1 MASTRSSVALF
12 MGLGLAC
19 LGATAAELQA
29 AAGPQVELAEGA
41 TPQAWLIGQGGEGG
55 EGAGMSEGQKANASF
70 QDKLTPG
77 ELLTALRAGGHVIYF
92 RHAQTSRDYA
102 DQADKAMKL
111 SDCSTQRQLSAV
123 GVEQAKEIGA
133 AFRAKGIPV
142 GVILASQYCRAWKTA
157 DLAFGRH
164 QQEPLLNFLPFE
176 SYTEQQEQ
184 QMKANLTPL
193 LAAVP
198 KRGTNTVIVGH
209 DDLFEAATGIYPE
222 PQGMAYVLTPDGR
235 GGFTLVAN
243 MLPGEWAKL

>member
-1 MASTRSSVALF
+1 
-12 MGLGLAC
+12 MGLSLTC
-19 LGATAAELQA
+19 LGATASELQA
-29 AAGPQVELAEGA
+29 VSASHGDTLLQPAPQI
-41 TPQAWLIGQGGEGG
+41 WLVGEGGEGG
-55 EGAGMSEGQKANASF
+55 EGGGMSEGQKANATF
-70 QDKLTPG
+70 QDKLAPS
-77 ELLTALRAGGHVIYF
+77 ELLAALRAGGHVIYF

-111 SDCSTQRQLSAV
+111 SDCATQRQLSSV

-198 KRGTNTVIVGH
+198 KQGTNTVIVGH

-235 GGFTLVAN
+235 GGFTVVAN
-243 MLPGEWAKL
+243 VLPGEWAKL